1 MKARHAGFLAAGT
14 ALLLDQVT
22 KGAALAQLEAGTPVS
37 LIGKAVQ
44 LTLRFNSGA
53 AFSLKWGGP
62 LFLTIFTGAAVLA
75 VLWLLVARPPRL
87 PLHAASFGL
96 ILGGA
101 SGNLLDRLLHSG
113 AVVDFL
119 DVGTASWRWPTFNV
133 ADAAISIGAVVLLL
147 FGPKGKRI
155 EGE

>member
-22 KGAALAQLEAGTPVS
+22 KGAALAQLEAGTP
-37 LIGKAVQ
+37 
-44 LTLRFNSGA
+44 
-53 AFSLKWGGP
+53 
-62 LFLTIFTGAAVLA
+62 